1 MGYHSIALEEG
12 SGAPAPPRPR
22 VTTFSPVARR
32 TLFPHPCLLPNS
44 AQLSVVL
51 SLLNTA
57 YKVLVVY
64 TAIALTMA
72 FSKRD
77 ALIQQMELDAG
88 LGCSSVGNATTSS
101 GEPTDSR
108 SLAAQAGR

>member
-1 MGYHSIALEEG
+1 M
-12 SGAPAPPRPR
+12 
-22 VTTFSPVARR
+22 
-32 TLFPHPCLLPNS
+32 
-44 AQLSVVL
+44 VL

-57 YKVLVVY
+57 YKMLVVY

-77 ALIQQMELDAG
+77 ALIGQMEMDAG
-88 LGCSSVGNATTSS
+88 LGLCSTANATTSS
-101 GEPTDSR
+101 GEPADSR